1 MGSSSFSSTVEVVC
15 PFHTKE
21 SFFFGSVLFVTLS
34 LHGYQAYPW
43 SLWGLFVVGLGKQ
56 LSFLDESTILSTSI
70 NTEEF
75 SHVDGFKFYA

>member
-1 MGSSSFSSTVEVVC
+1 M
-15 PFHTKE
+15 
-21 SFFFGSVLFVTLS
+21 
-34 LHGYQAYPW
+34 YPW